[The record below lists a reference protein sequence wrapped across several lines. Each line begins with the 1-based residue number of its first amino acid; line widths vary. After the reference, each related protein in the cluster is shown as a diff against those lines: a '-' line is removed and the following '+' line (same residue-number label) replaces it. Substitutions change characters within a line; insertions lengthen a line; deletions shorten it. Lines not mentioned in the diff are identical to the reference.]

1 MENSDTTTDRKWL
14 TSEYPQASSI
24 AVQGQPVRAAKRCSP
39 LPDRMGVL
47 GRREIGKKSDGQGEG
62 CMRGMKYNPENHR
75 RRSIRLQGYDYSQP
89 GWYFV
94 TIVTHDR
101 QNLFGRIENGKM
113 ILNDGGKIV
122 RKCWLEIP
130 DHYPNVNLDE
140 FIVMPNHIHGII
152 DIVGGQNFV
161 GVQNFEPL
169 QRRRNKYQ
177 KIIPKSIGAITR
189 GFKIALPNGF
199 VKIPVFTPPGF
210 AK

>member
-1 MENSDTTTDRKWL
+1 ML
-14 TSEYPQASSI
+14 
-24 AVQGQPVRAAKRCSP
+24 SP
-39 LPDRMGVL
+39 ARSHGVL
-47 GRREIGKKSDGQGEG
+47 GRGEIGKKSAGQGEE
-62 CMRGMKYNPENHR
+62 CMRGMKYNPEKHR
-75 RRSIRLQGYDYSQP
+75 RRSIRVQGYDYSQP

-152 DIVGGQNFV
+152 DIAGVQNFV

-189 GFKIALPNGF
+189 GFKIGVTKWFRQNTDIHTVWQRNYWEHIIRNDTELYRIRNYIITNPQNWH
-199 VKIPVFTPPGF
+199 KDRYHI
-210 AK
+210 